1 MVVEGNED
9 DLVVGNSE
17 EGIRVTQVSS
27 EEVGE
32 VVPSED
38 DWVDDEVNKV
48 VSSFKMS
55 SILRLR
61 VGSTR
66 T

>member
-1 MVVEGNED
+1 VVVEGNED